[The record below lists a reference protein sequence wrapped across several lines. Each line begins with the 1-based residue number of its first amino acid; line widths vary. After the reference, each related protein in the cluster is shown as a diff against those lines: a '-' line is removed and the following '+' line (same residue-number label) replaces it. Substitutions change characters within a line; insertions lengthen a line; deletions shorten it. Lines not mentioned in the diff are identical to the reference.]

1 MFIRPTRNDFLVSA
15 LFAVLVC
22 ASAIAAQEEREPIRI
37 ETRLVSVPVV
47 VADRQGRY
55 VPDLRAED
63 FAVFQAGDQQKVEFF
78 AAVEEPLTIAL
89 LIDTSQS
96 TQPVLGDIKRSAAS
110 LIRLLL
116 PHDRATIM
124 AFDYDV
130 HVLSELT
137 SDQEQLIRAVR
148 AARIPEFVGTR
159 LRDATYRTIAKSFAD
174 IKGRKAVIVLTDG
187 KDVDSRTSRDELI
200 YTLQESDTLV
210 YTIMFRTGFG
220 RYLSPR
226 EQYFERFWRL
236 RDGLN
241 SRSPRREEQ
250 RRQRAARMNERAV
263 NFLHEMAEMTGGR
276 SFATEDGKVMRAF
289 TSIIEEL
296 RMQYRLG
303 FYPPDDTDTERLHD
317 LKVKVSRPDVFVR
330 SRSNYRLQT
339 SPGSER
345 PN

>member
-1 MFIRPTRNDFLVSA
+1 MFNRISLLLLLAA
-15 LFAVLVC
+15 LAT
-22 ASAIAAQEEREPIRI
+22 ASGIFSQAPEPREPIRVD
-37 ETRLVSVPVV
+37 TRLVSVPVV
-47 VADRQGRY
+47 VGDRNGRY
-55 VPDLRAED
+55 VPGLTSDD
-63 FAVFQAGDQQKVEFF
+63 FVVYQDGEQQKVEFF
-78 AAVEEPLTIAL
+78 AAVEEPLTVAL

-96 TQPVLGDIKRSAAS
+96 TQPVLADIKRSAAS
-110 LIRLLL
+110 LIKLLL

-124 AFDYDV
+124 AFDYDI

-137 SDQEQLIRAVR
+137 ADQEKLNRAVR
-148 AARIPEFVGTR
+148 SARIPEFVGTR
-159 LRDATYRTIAKSFAD
+159 LRDAAYRTISRTFAE

-187 KDVDSRTSRDELI
+187 KDVDSRISRDELI
-200 YTLQESDTLV
+200 HALQESDTMV

-220 RYLSPR
+220 RYLTPR
-226 EQYFERFWRL
+226 EQHFERFWRI
-236 RDGLN
+236 
-241 SRSPRREEQ
+241 REGRNVRFPGREDQ

-276 SFATEDGKVMRAF
+276 SFTTEDGKVTRAF

-303 FYPPDDTDTERLHD
+303 FYPPDDIETDRLYE
-317 LKVKVSRPDVFVR
+317 LKVRVSRPDVFVR

-339 SPGSER
+339 GPGPER